1 MKTKVSVFGAGSWG
15 TALAQSLA
23 RSGRDVCLW
32 CHSKEQAEKINS
44 SRYNPSY
51 LTEYELLPQIR
62 AADSLKTAAESSDS
76 WLFAIPTQHLRSL
89 LTALKEYLR
98 PEVRIANAA
107 KGMEINSLKLISQIV
122 QEVFPDISYTVISG
136 PSHAEEAIRNLP
148 LAIVAASADQVSSQF
163 WQTLLN
169 RDTFRVYTN
178 SDVSGVEVGG
188 AVKNVIAIASGLLHS
203 MKMGDNSTAAMVTRG
218 LAEIVRLG
226 TAMGAKP
233 ETFLGL
239 AGIGDLMVTA
249 YSRHSRNFRFGE
261 LLGNGMKIDEA
272 LKSLGQV
279 VEGIYTVKAV
289 KALSQKYSVDM
300 PISCAV
306 YDVLYQN
313 LDLNDAI
320 QNLLTRAPKP
330 EIPAHW
336 IHRQNDKN

>member
-1 MKTKVSVFGAGSWG
+1 VKTKVSVFGAGTWG

-23 RSGRDVCLW
+23 RSGHEVCLW
-32 CHSKEQAEKINS
+32 CHKEKEAEKING

-51 LTEYELLPQIR
+51 LTEYQLLPQIH
-62 AADSLKTAAESSDS
+62 ATGSLQTACKSSAL

-89 LTALKEYLR
+89 LNTAKAYFNCDIK
-98 PEVRIANAA
+98 IANAA
-107 KGMEINSLKLISQIV
+107 KGMEIDTLKLISQIV
-122 QEVFPDISYTVISG
+122 QEIIPGASYTVISG

-148 LAIVAASADQVSSQF
+148 LAVVAASDDQNSAKL
-163 WQTLLN
+163 WQELLN

-178 SDVSGVEVGG
+178 SDVTGVEVGG
-188 AVKNVIAIASGLLHS
+188 AVKNIIAIASGLLQS

-226 TAMGAKP
+226 TALGAKP
-233 ETFLGL
+233 QTFLGL

-261 LLGNGMKIDEA
+261 LLGEGMKVDEA
-272 LKSLGQV
+272 VRSLGQV

-289 KALSQKYSVDM
+289 KVLSERLSVDM
-300 PISCAV
+300 PISAAV

-313 LDLNDAI
+313 LDLNTAM
-320 QNLLTRAPKP
+320 QNLLNRAPKP
-330 EIPAHW
+330 ETRDQW
-336 IHRQNDKN
+336 IYKQNTQN